1 MDLVRHLRFFVAVA
15 EHRHF
20 GHAAVALGMTQP
32 PLSQGIQR
40 LERELEQHLF
50 DRSARGVTL
59 TEAGQALLPTAR
71 TVLDQADGLVE
82 SGRRWRAVRPVRVGL
97 AEDLHDH
104 IQLAIAAVAGQ
115 GHDVLPVVAASTDL
129 VTHLRDAQLDLAV
142 VRHPGVLDGVE
153 GREVVLLAAQV
164 DTRALLERRLPVA
177 VPPRRH
183 HPAAHDQFVDA
194 LQRLGHPGTCVELPT
209 AAERAAW
216 SAAGRTVSWTPA
228 PPGTGPSSPDLPPL
242 RFRVVLPTPGAR
254 RADVD
259 HDVIAATLL
268 EALTGTPA

>member
-71 TVLDQADGLVE
+71 TVLDQADELVE
-82 SGRRWRAVRPVRVGL
+82 SGRRWRPVRPVRVGL
-97 AEDLHDH
+97 AADLDDH

-115 GHDVLPVVAASTDL
+115 GHDVVPVVAGSTDL
-129 VTHLRDAQLDLAV
+129 VTRLRDAELDVAV

-153 GREVVLLAAQV
+153 GREIVLLAAWV
-164 DTRALLERRLPVA
+164 DTRALLDRRLPVA

-183 HPAAHDQFVDA
+183 HPPAHDQFVDA

-209 AAERAAW
+209 AVERAAW
-216 SAAGRTVSWTPA
+216 SAAGRTVNWTPA
-228 PPGTGPSSPDLPPL
+228 PAGAEASLPELPPL
-242 RFRVVLPTPGAR
+242 RFRVVVPARDAR

-259 HDVIAATLL
+259 HDLIAATLL
-268 EALTGTPA
+268 ETLTRPPA